1 MNKLNGNFV
10 GLLAGIAA
18 GLLAIAALSSGLS
31 SAALIFLTPIAIYI
45 ASMGWGTIAGVIS
58 AIVASAF
65 CYIYGGLGV
74 AISTGLIIFAP
85 AAWVGHLSNL
95 GQVDED
101 GNTLWYP
108 LSDILF
114 RLTMVISAVCLG
126 ILLLVDFNGPE
137 TAGQLREI
145 LIQASQNNPEIR
157 TPTDEDVALTLKLI
171 TSILPI
177 VAAATWV
184 FVHATNAYLGAVIT
198 HSSGQLVRQR
208 DDVAMT
214 ITLPKYALFVL
225 GFGFI
230 ATVFGSGFI
239 VQIGGVLF
247 GASATAFALL
257 GLADAHLK
265 ARSTSGGTLMLIA
278 AYSSIFMFILP
289 ILVFTGIGVMRLFR
303 MASQEANNNKPN

>member
-1 MNKLNGNFV
+1 MNKLSGNFV

-31 SAALIFLTPIAIYI
+31 SAALIFLTPMAIYI

-74 AISTGLIIFAP
+74 AISTSLIIFAP

-95 GQVDED
+95 GQVGED

-114 RLTMVISAVCLG
+114 RLMMVISAVCLA

-137 TAGQLREI
+137 TAGQLAEI
-145 LIQASQNNPEIR
+145 LTQAAKNNPEIR

-214 ITLPKYALFVL
+214 ITLPKAALFIL
-225 GFGFI
+225 GIGFI

-247 GASATAFALL
+247 GASATGFALL

-278 AYSSIFMFILP
+278 AYSSIFMFIVP

-303 MASQEANNNKPN
+303 MASQEANNNLPN